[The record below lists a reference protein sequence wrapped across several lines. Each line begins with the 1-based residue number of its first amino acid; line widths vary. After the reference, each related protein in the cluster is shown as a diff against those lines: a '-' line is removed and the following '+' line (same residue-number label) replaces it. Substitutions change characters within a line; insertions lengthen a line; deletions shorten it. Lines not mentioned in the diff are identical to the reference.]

1 MNFFMIL
8 MYIIHFFQVIRSI
21 TSLLPSAASV
31 NAVVLYFEFAMWK
44 AVRRVLPTITSRGCA
59 FHWVQAVWRKC
70 QKFGLQVF

>member
-31 NAVVLYFEFAMWK
+31 NAVVLYFDFAMWK
-44 AVRRVLPTITSRGCA
+44 AVCRVLPTITSRGCA